1 MPVLFSTVLLL
12 HTNNT
17 VLADDIVS
25 TKEDNTAYNSNSSP
39 NTLDTSIEAVKQNG
53 IILVETKEQV
63 FQDETLAEQDTQEQ
77 INTINQ
83 AVESAKIEEQTYK
96 QEAQNYQTYL
106 EDKSKFEQD
115 SIKYENYLK

>member
-1 MPVLFSTVLLL
+1 MVLLL

-96 QEAQNYQTYL
+96 QEVQNYQTYL